1 MHRLELSHLSSPRGR
16 HGCGAHY
23 VHFGLQTATWPKI
36 HPLSSMLLPPVRPL
50 HGLLGDNGASLD
62 DRWFPHFAKELIR
75 QLRPAHLRASDYFRA
90 ARQRRVLDLPTH
102 IDGYDWEVPSHRSMV
117 HGEWLGEARAPTQQ
131 PGLVDAAPSRPS
143 EAELNRRI
151 FFANIARPMNG
162 IGIMDE
168 PRDVPLARG
177 GYQTL
182 VVMQNECAT
191 SAGVQIRSP
200 RVVVIAAAQ
209 RVFWV
214 VFVHVVGGR
223 RPMRGVTGFSPGRKG
238 KVHRYGP
245 SGSRIEVTWYL
256 NMLTDH
262 FIDHP
267 PFGALDHKFVVKS
280 GPIMS

>member
-1 MHRLELSHLSSPRGR
+1 
-16 HGCGAHY
+16 
-23 VHFGLQTATWPKI
+23 
-36 HPLSSMLLPPVRPL
+36 MLLPPVRPL

-75 QLRPAHLRASDYFRA
+75 QLRHAHLRASDYFRA

-117 HGEWLGEARAPTQQ
+117 HGEWISEARAPSEQ
-131 PGLVDAAPSRPS
+131 PGLVAAAPSRPS

-177 GYQTL
+177 GYQTF

-223 RPMRGVTGFSPGRKG
+223 RPMRGVTGFSPGKKGKIHRKG
-238 KVHRYGP
+238 PR
-245 SGSRIEVTWYL
+245 GSSNEATSKLYE
-256 NMLTDH
+256 LTDH
-262 FIDHP
+262 FIDGLP
-267 PFGALDHKFVVKS
+267 CGALGSQFDCRGGRGIGYVCSFLSPKS
-280 GPIMS
+280 TELTAVLQ